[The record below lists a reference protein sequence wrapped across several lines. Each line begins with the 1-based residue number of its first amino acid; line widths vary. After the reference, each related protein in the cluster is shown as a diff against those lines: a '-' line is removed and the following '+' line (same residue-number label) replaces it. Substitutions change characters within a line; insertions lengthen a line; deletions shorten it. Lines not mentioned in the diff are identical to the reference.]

1 MIEELM
7 GAVVALDLVLQELMG
22 LPADAVPG
30 EGGAEGI
37 RELLSTSACREVEVV
52 GEEACRATIALVR
65 AVVERIADDVQTTAQ
80 LAGPDGQPL
89 C

>member
-1 MIEELM
+1 M
-7 GAVVALDLVLQELMG
+7 GAVVAVDYVLQTLMS
-22 LPADAVPG
+22 LPADALPG

-37 RELLSTSACREVEVV
+37 RELLSASACHEVEVV

-65 AVVERIADDVQTTAQ
+65 AVVERIADNVQAATQ
-80 LAGPDGQPL
+80 LAGADGQPL